1 MLVPLTRPTNSNWF
15 ELSGLALGVFVK
27 KSSPLPTVGQLS
39 ANCRPTVGK
48 FYNGLLKNRVYLNA
62 KLRNACTEQK
72 CDGDWDH
79 MPVRGLGLKS
89 KWRTNLRT
97 IAFKE
102 KSAVDDLELI
112 PMEPLIDSGR
122 SILCKFV
129 FRRENDRL
137 KPTIMKIFLKL

>member
-1 MLVPLTRPTNSNWF
+1 M
-15 ELSGLALGVFVK
+15 
-27 KSSPLPTVGQLS
+27 
-39 ANCRPTVGK
+39 C
-48 FYNGLLKNRVYLNA
+48 LNA
-62 KLRNACTEQK
+62 KLKKVCTEQK

-79 MPVRGLGLKS
+79 MSVRGLGLKS

-102 KSAVDDLELI
+102 KSAFDDLELI

-122 SILCKFV
+122 SILSKFV

>member
-1 MLVPLTRPTNSNWF
+1 MFTHAVQIIRF
-15 ELSGLALGVFVK
+15 YK
-27 KSSPLPTVGQLS
+27 KEYENT
-39 ANCRPTVGK
+39 
-48 FYNGLLKNRVYLNA
+48 
-62 KLRNACTEQK
+62 
-72 CDGDWDH
+72 DWDH

-102 KSAVDDLELI
+102 KSAFDDLELI